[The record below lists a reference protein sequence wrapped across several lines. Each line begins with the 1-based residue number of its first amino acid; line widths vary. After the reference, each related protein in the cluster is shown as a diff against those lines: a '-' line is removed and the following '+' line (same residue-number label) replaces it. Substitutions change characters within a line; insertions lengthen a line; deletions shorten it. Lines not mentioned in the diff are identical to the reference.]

1 MEQTILTGNAGG
13 AHVVGAPVTTTVTRN
28 ASPELLLSEID
39 SRIVKIRPMMTP
51 IDQISRLANSRQSK
65 SMKTEYYS
73 VDTPPTST
81 KVSKEVL
88 GGGYSDSFTVKVDNP
103 SIFSPSDTVLCPD
116 ATVDEVPKSVMFYV
130 ENTGTDLTLRLICDD
145 PKGSDFPLVML
156 KQEARLIRMGR
167 AAAELDV
174 QTTHSQALPVK
185 RHNYCQIFKAQV
197 EQSMLQ
203 RLSAKEV
210 GWTLLDQEEVAL
222 IDMRL
227 GMEKSFLFGQ
237 MHRFDK
243 GTAGEVFMTQG
254 IWNQTD
260 HDFFYDPEAFSAKTL
275 VELSRMAFTGNAGS
289 ARKVLV
295 AGSGLIE
302 ALSKLDIRKTAGAT
316 DTVTRW
322 GIDFTEIHT
331 KFGRLYVVLSE
342 VFDDCGHENEGMVI
356 DPEYLQK
363 YTHIPFKAMP
373 IDLSAS
379 GQRNCE
385 AVVLTEASCL
395 VLRYPSAHMR
405 IRVKLSDKLDSDNG
419 NSGTTPGGNQGGNQG
434 GSEGENPGNQG
445 ENPGGDGNGDN
456 FETEKD

>member
-1 MEQTILTGNAGG
+1 MEPTILTGNAGG
-13 AHVVGAPVTTTVTRN
+13 AHVVGAPVTTTVARQ
-28 ASPELLLSEID
+28 ASPELLLSDID

-51 IDQISRLANSRQSK
+51 IDQISRLANARQSK

-81 KVSKEVL
+81 KVSKDTV
-88 GGGYSDSFTVKVDNP
+88 GGSYSDTITVQVDNP
-103 SIFSPSDTVLCPD
+103 AIFSPSDTVLCPD
-116 ATVDEVPKSVMFYV
+116 AVIDDEPSSVMFYV
-130 ENTGTDLTLRLICDD
+130 EEVGSDLTLRLICPTSKAGDEL
-145 PKGSDFPLVML
+145 PEVALN
-156 KQEARLIRMGR
+156 QEARLIRMGR

-210 GWTLLDQEEVAL
+210 GWTLMDQEEVAL

-237 MHRFDK
+237 MYRFEK

-260 HDFFYDPEAFSAKTL
+260 HDFFYDPATFSVKTL

-289 ARKVLV
+289 ARKVLI

-302 ALSKLDIRKTAGAT
+302 ALSKLDVHKTTGAT
-316 DTVTRW
+316 ETVTRW

-342 VFDDCGHENEGMVI
+342 VFDDCGHEDEGMVI

-395 VLRYPSAHMR
+395 VLRYPTAHMR
-405 IRVKLSDKLDSDNG
+405 IRVKVSDNLSSETG
-419 NSGTTPGGNQGGNQG
+419 NPGNTGNNPGTDTPPGGNNDDDLDVDNTNQ
-434 GSEGENPGNQG
+434 
-445 ENPGGDGNGDN
+445 
-456 FETEKD
+456 

>member
-1 MEQTILTGNAGG
+1 METTIITGNAGG
-13 AHVVGAPVTTTVTRN
+13 AHVVGAPVTTTVARK
-28 ASPELLLSEID
+28 ASPELLLSDID

-51 IDQISRLANSRQSK
+51 VDQISRLANARQSK

-81 KVSKEVL
+81 KVSKDVL
-88 GGGYSDSFTVKVDNP
+88 GGGYNSTFTVQVENP
-103 SIFSPSDTVLCPD
+103 SIFSPSDTVLCPE
-116 ATVDEVPKSVMFYV
+116 AKVDDVPESVMFYV
-130 ENTGTDLTLRLICDD
+130 EEVGAELTLRYICANADGTQI
-145 PKGSDFPLVML
+145 PMVEL

-210 GWTLLDQEEVAL
+210 GWTLLDQEETAL

-227 GMEKSFLFGQ
+227 GMEKSFIFGR
-237 MHRFDK
+237 MYRFEK
-243 GTAGEVFMTQG
+243 GTSGDVFMTQG

-260 HDFFYDPEAFSAKTL
+260 HDFFYDPADFNAKTL

-316 DTVTRW
+316 ETVTRW

-395 VLRYPSAHMR
+395 VLRYPTAHTR
-405 IRVKLSDKLDSDNG
+405 IRVKVSDELESDNG
-419 NSGTTPGGNQGGNQG
+419 SSGDTPDP
-434 GSEGENPGNQG
+434 NPGSG
-445 ENPGGDGNGDN
+445 AGDNPGDGTGDD
-456 FETEKD
+456 FQTDKE